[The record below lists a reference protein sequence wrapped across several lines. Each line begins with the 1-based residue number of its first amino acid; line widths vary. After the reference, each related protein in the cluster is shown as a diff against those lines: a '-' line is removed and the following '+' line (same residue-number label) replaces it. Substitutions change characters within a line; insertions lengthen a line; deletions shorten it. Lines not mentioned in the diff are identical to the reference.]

1 MIGRLKGTEKKNK
14 TGIGETERKDK
25 NTIIGID
32 MEW

>member
-1 MIGRLKGTEKKNK
+1 MIGRLKGTEKKK